1 MKTKH
6 FKLLTL
12 LLLTSLLISC
22 NNENDND
29 IPDSDPQDNDNNTEL
44 NITESEKDGFT
55 IVLKDNSNA
64 VSFAIE
70 TTLINTF
77 HNVYPK
83 MAYDFNPNTPKK
95 VYVIIDPLYDGVA
108 YADISKGEIVISSN
122 YINEKPEDSDLF
134 THELMH
140 IIQSYPYG
148 APGWLVE
155 GIADYA
161 RHLYGL
167 NNAAAGWSLPS
178 YSNGQ
183 HYTDAYGVAANF
195 LNWIK
200 LEYDNEI
207 INKLDSNLRNETY
220 TYISWVENTGYTLP
234 DLWLIYSGNPIGDI
248 DRTIY
253 ATLKVSK
260 ENIDGANS
268 LEGSLK
274 AIDGDTGSKFLIF
287 DYPNDFWMQQE
298 LSEKAIVNKYT
309 LTSGND
315 VPERDPKNWT
325 LSGSDDEQNWTEL
338 DSRSNESFADRNKTI
353 EYTFD
358 STTAFKYYRISITEN
373 AGASI
378 FQLSEWRLFK
388 KK

>member
-1 MKTKH
+1 MKTKQSKL
-6 FKLLTL
+6 FNLLTL
-12 LLLTSLLISC
+12 LILSLISC
-22 NNENDND
+22 NIDND
-29 IPDSDPQDNDNNTEL
+29 IIDSDPQENDNTEL
-44 NITESEKDGFT
+44 KITESEKDGFT
-55 IVLKDNSNA
+55 IILNDNSN
-64 VSFAIE
+64 SISLAIE

-77 HNVYPK
+77 HEVYPK
-83 MAYDFNPNTPKK
+83 MVNDFNQNAPKK
-95 VYVIIDPLYDGVA
+95 INVIINPTYDGVA

-161 RHLYGL
+161 RYLYGL
-167 NNAAAGWSLPS
+167 NNAAAGWSLPT

-183 HYTDAYGVAANF
+183 HYTDAYGVAASF

-200 LEYDNEI
+200 LEYDAEI
-207 INKLDSNLRNETY
+207 INKLDSSLRNETY

-253 ATLKVSK
+253 NTIKVSK
-260 ENIDGANS
+260 ENIDGTNAI
-268 LEGSLK
+268 EGSLK
-274 AIDGDTGSKFLIF
+274 VIDGNTESKFLVF
-287 DYPNDFWMQQE
+287 DFPNDFWMQQE
-298 LSEKAIVNKYT
+298 LPQKEIVNKYT

-315 VPERDPKNWT
+315 VPERDPKSWT
-325 LSGSDDEQNWTEL
+325 LSGSNDEQNWTEL
-338 DSRSNESFADRNKTI
+338 DSRNNESFSDRNETK
-353 EYTFD
+353 EYTFN
-358 STTAFKYYRISITEN
+358 STISYKYYQLSITSN
-373 AGASI
+373 NGATI
-378 FQLSEWRLFK
+378 FQLSEWRLFEK
-388 KK
+388 NN